1 MWWGRRDALCR
12 ISAAALWPGGDA
24 VGGAKELAVSGGPK
38 NGERES
44 AASAS
49 EVGYGK
55 QKEPT
60 FGRNFCM
67 VNGRIY
73 IYIYR

>member
-1 MWWGRRDALCR
+1 MPYVASLPLPCGLVVKRLEVPFRNSPCR
-12 ISAAALWPGGDA
+12 EAQETEIQR
-24 VGGAKELAVSGGPK
+24 
-38 NGERES
+38 ERES

-73 IYIYR
+73 IYR